1 MKVRYSYLPQQF
13 SDCDDLWKDLKN
25 FVSTGD
31 FTLGKPLNIF
41 EENFAKWN
49 GNPDLASYQALIRG
63 NAPARKSI
71 TDLMVAEKPIIAGA
85 IAANLPDNMGV
96 KWIDTGPSWMALE
109 KETWKFIQYA
119 LVGEKTPE
127 QALKDAK
134 VDMEKIL
141 KRDRFYEEIAPLL
154 LGN

>member
-1 MKVRYSYLPQQF
+1 MEVRHAGNMGGWSW
-13 SDCDDLWKDLKN
+13 SVLKMSKN
-25 FVSTGD
+25 QE
-31 FTLGKPLNIF
+31 LAAA
-41 EENFAKWN
+41 FAKWN